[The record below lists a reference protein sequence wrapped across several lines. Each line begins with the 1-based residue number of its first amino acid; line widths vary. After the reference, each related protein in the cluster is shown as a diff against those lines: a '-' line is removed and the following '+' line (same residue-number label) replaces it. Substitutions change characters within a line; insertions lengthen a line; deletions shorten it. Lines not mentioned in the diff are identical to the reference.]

1 MITTH
6 SNNRIKSR
14 RNKKDP
20 QRMTKIKPF
29 IDKHNCEGGNYPS
42 KDDDWNEFE
51 NNNLMIA
58 LMFCVIKKKTYILPM
73 FQNNSNHEKQLI
85 LLLIP
90 NGAGWNYLAVKKL
103 SGLLIGIT

>member
-20 QRMTKIKPF
+20 QRMTKTKPF
-29 IDKHNCEGGNYPS
+29 IDKHNWEGANYPS
-42 KDDDWNEFE
+42 KDDDWKEFE

-58 LMFCVIKKKTYILPM
+58 FSVLYNKKENIYPSYVLK
-73 FQNNSNHEKQLI
+73 
-85 LLLIP
+85 
-90 NGAGWNYLAVKKL
+90 
-103 SGLLIGIT
+103 

>member
-1 MITTH
+1 
-6 SNNRIKSR
+6 
-14 RNKKDP
+14 
-20 QRMTKIKPF
+20 
-29 IDKHNCEGGNYPS
+29 
-42 KDDDWNEFE
+42 
-51 NNNLMIA
+51 MIA

>member
-20 QRMTKIKPF
+20 QRMTKTKPF
-29 IDKHNCEGGNYPS
+29 IDKHNCEGANYPS
-42 KDDDWNEFE
+42 KDDDWKEFE

-58 LMFCVIKKKTYILPM
+58 FSVLYNKKENIYPSYVLK
-73 FQNNSNHEKQLI
+73 
-85 LLLIP
+85 
-90 NGAGWNYLAVKKL
+90 
-103 SGLLIGIT
+103 